1 MRRHRWTGS
10 RDDHRGQTVGAA
22 AAAGAGAM
30 NLTPDVCPSDGL
42 QDRPAWLAA
51 GRQPKGKESATCST
65 LPAPSPPPVP
75 RQNTVTGRKEC
86 GISKTCFRATQ
97 GESLEVGVA
106 VGVSLVVIYARFLI
120 LPTSRHSPSASPP
133 VHAAN
138 RFALWSTFC
147 QFANATYDLLS
158 SLSFPSRTR
167 TPCTQ
172 LGSPLS
178 SCSSHAEIR
187 PVELKSLRWSSRNS
201 SSSNRS
207 QTNL

>member
-1 MRRHRWTGS
+1 MWTCE
-10 RDDHRGQTVGAA
+10 RCVATDE
-22 AAAGAGAM
+22 
-30 NLTPDVCPSDGL
+30 
-42 QDRPAWLAA
+42 PAVATTIGGRQWELLPLPALVQWTWLPTCARA
-51 GRQPKGKESATCST
+51 TGCKIDPLDWLLADSGRQPKGKESATCST
-65 LPAPSPPPVP
+65 LPAPSPPPLP
-75 RQNTVTGRKEC
+75 CQNTVAGRKEC

-158 SLSFPSRTR
+158 LFQAELAHPAPSWD
-167 TPCTQ
+167 P
-172 LGSPLS
+172 
-178 SCSSHAEIR
+178 
-187 PVELKSLRWSSRNS
+187 PV
-201 SSSNRS
+201 
-207 QTNL
+207 